1 MPAMRVPG
9 CDALH
14 TLPAA
19 DGASDGKHTKPSP
32 PQSGSVV
39 QRQRPSA
46 SLACSRPHVVA
57 PGQSESSRHCTP
69 SKIGSTVG
77 HVTVGQLLFDVL
89 TISAL
94 KSASTSAI
102 TGFSYQVHDV
112 R

>member
-1 MPAMRVPG
+1 M
-9 CDALH
+9 
-14 TLPAA
+14 
-19 DGASDGKHTKPSP
+19 
-32 PQSGSVV
+32 
-39 QRQRPSA
+39 
-46 SLACSRPHVVA
+46 
-57 PGQSESSRHCTP
+57 HCTP

-77 HVTVGQLLFDVL
+77 HTTPGQLTFDVL